1 MPVGACAVSDDDGLD
16 DGGGRTVA
24 DSGTGVAG
32 AWLAAAHVPAVYS
45 SATRR

>member
-1 MPVGACAVSDDDGLD
+1 MPVGACAVRNDDGLD

-32 AWLAAAHVPAVYS
+32 AWLAAAHVPPVYPS
-45 SATRR
+45 PTRG